1 MPEVMPEVLRGIGV
15 SPGTVGGPV
24 AKMAPP
30 PALPPPVPVADRDAE
45 VARAVAA
52 LATVAADLDRR
63 AADLDRRA
71 AADVPGD
78 TDAGGGSSRAGAGAE
93 ILRAQAMMAADPV
106 LGDNIA
112 THVADGRD
120 APHAIAEALAAHR
133 EAFLAAGGYLAER
146 AADLDDLRD
155 RAVAVCLGAPL
166 PGVPAPGHPFV
177 LVARDLS
184 PADTAGLDP
193 AQVLAIVTE
202 EGGPTSHT
210 AILARA
216 AGVPAIVRCTGA
228 LELADGT
235 VVGVDGE
242 RGELTV
248 GVDEAGL
255 RELRERS
262 RIRAAR
268 LAESRGPGR
277 TADGHPIALLAN
289 IGSVR
294 DLEGMAVDAVEGV
307 GLFRTELLYLDR
319 PIAPTQAEQAAAY
332 AAVFAACA
340 GRRVVVRTLDAGAD
354 KPLTFLSQPAEPN
367 PALGVRGLR
376 LARRRPDV
384 LDTQLAALA
393 DAAKATT
400 ADVWVM
406 APMVAT
412 VAEATEFVDRC
423 RAAGLPTAGVM
434 VEVPAAALRADA
446 LTGVVD
452 FLSIGTN
459 DLSQYAFAADRQVGE
474 LADLLDPWQPAL
486 LSLIAA
492 CGEAGRRTG
501 TPVGVCGEAAADP
514 ELAPVLVGLGVTS
527 LSMAPRAVPE
537 VRLALSAYPLED
549 CRELAALALGAVDA
563 GQARSLVR
571 TATDRRSRRQ

>member
-1 MPEVMPEVLRGIGV
+1 MPEVLRGIGV

-24 AKMAPP
+24 ARMAPP
-30 PALPPPVPVADRDAE
+30 PALPPPVPVSDRDTEA
-45 VARAVAA
+45 ARAVAA
-52 LATVAADLDRR
+52 LEAVAADLDRR
-63 AADLDRRA
+63 AL
-71 AADVPGD
+71 AADSAA
-78 TDAGGGSSRAGAGAE
+78 TGGASKAGAAAE
-93 ILRAQAMMAADPV
+93 ILRAQAMMATDPV
-106 LGDNIA
+106 LHDA
-112 THVADGRD
+112 VAAHVSDGRD
-120 APHAIAEALAAHR
+120 APHAIAGALAAHR

-155 RAVAVCLGAPL
+155 RAVAVCLGAPM
-166 PGVPAPGHPFV
+166 PGVPDPGHPYV

-193 AQVLAIVTE
+193 AGVLAIVTE

-216 AGVPAIVRCTGA
+216 AGVPAIVRCAGA
-228 LELADGT
+228 LGLADGT

-255 RELRERS
+255 RDLRERN
-262 RIRAAR
+262 RIRVAR
-268 LAESRGPGR
+268 LAGSRGPGR
-277 TADGHPIALLAN
+277 TADGHPVALLAN
-289 IGSVR
+289 VGSVR
-294 DLEGMAVDAVEGV
+294 DLQGLAADAVEGV

-319 PIAPTQAEQAAAY
+319 SSAPTQVEQVAAY
-332 AAVFAACA
+332 GAVFAECP

-354 KPLTFLSQPAEPN
+354 KPLPFLSQPAEPN

-384 LDTQLAALA
+384 LDIQLAALA
-393 DAAKATT
+393 EAAKAST

-412 VAEATEFVDRC
+412 VSEAAEFVERC
-423 RAAGLPTAGVM
+423 RGAGLPTAGVM

-446 LTGVVD
+446 LAGAVD

-474 LADLLDPWQPAL
+474 LAELLDPWQPAL

-527 LSMAPRAVPE
+527 LSMAPRAVAE
-537 VRLALSAYPLED
+537 VRLALSSCTLDD
-549 CRELAALALGAVDA
+549 CRRVASLAVDA
-563 GQARSLVR
+563 ADADEARALVR
-571 TATDRRSRRQ
+571 KAAGRRR